1 MSSGRLSDASSA
13 TSDWFE
19 RTIEYHLINLKA
31 IASAEGD
38 LKDIYS
44 IPNGDLTG
52 VDLDLFLDDFQEDEK
67 FLFFTD
73 FVFELR

>member
-1 MSSGRLSDASSA
+1 M
-13 TSDWFE
+13 
-19 RTIEYHLINLKA
+19 KA

-38 LKDIYS
+38 LKDIFS
-44 IPNGDLTG
+44 IPNGDLSG
-52 VDLDLFLDDFQEDEK
+52 IDLDLFLDEFQEDEK

>member
-1 MSSGRLSDASSA
+1 M
-13 TSDWFE
+13 
-19 RTIEYHLINLKA
+19 IINLKA

-38 LKDIYS
+38 LKDIFS

-52 VDLDLFLDDFQEDEK
+52 IDLDLFLDDFQEDEK